1 MEPLAAKT
9 VIVNLANEHQ
19 LVMDSMTT
27 DRSSDLR
34 VMMRYGL
41 DVKIFFQILNN

>member
-1 MEPLAAKT
+1 MNIVLQVTSSSKMEPLAAKT
-9 VIVNLANEHQ
+9 VIVNLATEHQ

-34 VMMRYGL
+34 VMMR
-41 DVKIFFQILNN
+41 